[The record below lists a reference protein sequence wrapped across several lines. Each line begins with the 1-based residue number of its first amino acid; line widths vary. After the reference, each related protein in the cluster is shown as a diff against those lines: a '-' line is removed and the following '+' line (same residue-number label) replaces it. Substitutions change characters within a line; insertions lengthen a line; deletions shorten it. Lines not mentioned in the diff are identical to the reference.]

1 MVKVKTA
8 GFNVLGDGDRGDFD
22 KLFNEYFGRIQRKVS
37 NISEMIFHL
46 REYKKDGKR
55 EKFSLH
61 TRIALPN
68 KVIEADGFDWRFKKA
83 VEKSFKKLEEEIEH
97 RFHLKGHHGHRGKKA
112 SMAFGGESFEDLVS
126 SFY

>member
-8 GFNVLGDGDRGDFD
+8 GFSVLGDNDRESFD
-22 KLFNEYFGRIQRKVS
+22 KLFNEHFGRIQNKVK

-61 TRIALPN
+61 TRIALPS
-68 KVIEADGFDWRFKKA
+68 KVIEADAHDWDFKKA
-83 VEKSFKKLEEEIEH
+83 VEKSFKKMEEEIEH
-97 RFHLKGHHGHRGKKA
+97 KFHLKGHHGHGDKKG
-112 SMAFGGESFEDLVS
+112 SMMFDAKGFDELIS
-126 SFY
+126 SF